1 MGDCYD
7 SGFIPAKMTF
17 PALALDSGRMGPE
30 PSGFSGG
37 CVFAGIESGRK
48 MVRGGPIGGGSAD
61 WPSGFERAD
70 LLESLLLIPVLFRG
84 TSLLGPEVK
93 RIIGFRPGFLSLVL
107 QRRNSKYCESNQEEA
122 FCDPLSDT

>member
-1 MGDCYD
+1 MEDV
-7 SGFIPAKMTF
+7 F
-17 PALALDSGRMGPE
+17 
-30 PSGFSGG
+30 
-37 CVFAGIESGRK
+37 FAGTESGRK

-61 WPSGFERAD
+61 WPTGFEWAV
-70 LLESLLLIPVLFRG
+70 LLESLLLIPVFFRG

-107 QRRNSKYCESNQEEA
+107 QHRNSKYCESNQEEA